1 VTVKI
6 GEEECYVLEATGFF
20 GINPNDPT
28 DNYFYVDVG
37 PVTFQRV
44 VDLFCVNLQLPSF
57 LGNTGYPEGFQA
69 SYAAKPIF
77 LPHAGISINQ
87 GFYFKGTLNIFGL
100 TVESEIILDPPRLID
115 VYARL
120 SPLTMGGGLLKMY
133 ESRDVTD
140 RGPFLHVVVQSN
152 PKKFTAEASGYVSV
166 LGIEIEAML
175 SVSDSGY
182 EISVYGNI
190 FGVLEAELM
199 IKASIGNVLDASY
212 SVAGKIS
219 TTIQQDIQDAVVGL
233 IDGAGEAA
241 NKAFSEAQ
249 ATLDD
254 AEDAFDD
261 AVADLRAAERKVRNA
276 RNEVGSL
283 RGEIRSWRDGLCEI
297 KSCGDECVPFLCGCG
312 CEVRVW
318 GECVIPCLEF
328 SSCCFK
334 IPDPICL
341 LENAG
346 CYILRGAAEIAIA
359 VAEVALL
366 IAEGVLTAVEGV
378 IHGLTVIVDN
388 ARFVLDVAKGIVTAV
403 QATVAVGL
411 AAFKAVTEFLL
422 TGIINIKEIGFD
434 VQLSAFSHGSISAY
448 VEASFF
454 RQDTVRVEVTLPL
467 FNPFAIVSDL
477 ADRVIPGLGR
487 KKRSSKS
494 TDKILW
500 LANHFRT
507 HGTVY
512 LSATTAN

>member
-1 VTVKI
+1 
-6 GEEECYVLEATGFF
+6 
-20 GINPNDPT
+20 
-28 DNYFYVDVG
+28 
-37 PVTFQRV
+37 
-44 VDLFCVNLQLPSF
+44 
-57 LGNTGYPEGFQA
+57 
-69 SYAAKPIF
+69 
-77 LPHAGISINQ
+77 
-87 GFYFKGTLNIFGL
+87 
-100 TVESEIILDPPRLID
+100 
-115 VYARL
+115 
-120 SPLTMGGGLLKMY
+120 MGGGLLKLY
-133 ESRDVTD
+133 ESREVTD

-182 EISVYGNI
+182 EISIYGNI

-212 SVAGKIS
+212 RVAGNIS

-233 IDGAGEAA
+233 IDSAGQAA
-241 NKAFSEAQ
+241 NETFTEAREALDEAQ
-249 ATLDD
+249 ADFDAAKETLEAAAADVRD
-254 AEDAFDD
+254 AQND
-261 AVADLRAAERKVRNA
+261 VN
-276 RNEVGSL
+276 SL
-283 RGEIRSWRDGLCEI
+283 RSEIRSLREDLCKI
-297 KSCGDECVPFLCGCG
+297 KSCGDVCVPFLCGCG

-454 RQDTVRVEVTLPL
+454 GSEVVRLEVTLPII
-467 FNPFAIVSDL
+467 NPLAIVKDL
-477 ADRVIPGLGR
+477 AEKAIPGLGR
-487 KKRSSKS
+487 KKKSITSKE
-494 TDKILW
+494 KVMW
-500 LANHFRT
+500 LANRFKT
-507 HGTVY
+507 LGTIY
-512 LSATTAN
+512 PAT